1 MKLIFV
7 LVILFTFISTCT
19 AQEKKE
25 LRVSQGLNNILKGR
39 KDKEL
44 IDVVV
49 GIKHPS
55 LIYKSDSIVVMNAY
69 PPTNTFRM
77 RLNVRTLNELINQGE
92 IIFGDIYRAPKEE
105 LTTGTLDLSLNR
117 INLVHNKFPFI
128 NGDSIFA
135 SIKEQRFDTSDID
148 IKGRYFDSRVAAAT
162 VSSHASIMATM
173 LAGAGNTSPFARGAA
188 LGSYVTSSDF
198 ANLLPDPD
206 SVYRNYKISIQNHSY
221 GTAIENYY
229 GADAAAFDQSMKNNP
244 SLLHVF
250 SSGNSGA
257 GTSTSGTYTGI
268 QGFANITGS
277 FKMAKNIITVGATD
291 SFNH

>member
-55 LIYKSDSIVVMNAY
+55 LIYKSDSILVINAY

-135 SIKEQRFDTSDID
+135 SIKEQ
-148 IKGRYFDSRVAAAT
+148 
-162 VSSHASIMATM
+162 
-173 LAGAGNTSPFARGAA
+173 
-188 LGSYVTSSDF
+188 
-198 ANLLPDPD
+198 
-206 SVYRNYKISIQNHSY
+206 
-221 GTAIENYY
+221 
-229 GADAAAFDQSMKNNP
+229 
-244 SLLHVF
+244 
-250 SSGNSGA
+250 
-257 GTSTSGTYTGI
+257 
-268 QGFANITGS
+268 
-277 FKMAKNIITVGATD
+277 
-291 SFNH
+291 